1 MDYKNIKRI
10 EASIGGYFG
19 SSYNVEVDFLNGK
32 VTWRGGEGLYTES
45 VYVKQ
50 ADTESMN
57 TFINSIRNCRIL
69 KWENNYNNPH
79 ILDGTQWSLNIEL
92 DDRIIE
98 KSGSNAYPNEWE
110 KFCKIVQKLTGKPF
124 D

>member
-1 MDYKNIKRI
+1 MDYENIKRI
-10 EASIGGYFG
+10 EASVWGYFG
-19 SSYNVEVDFLNGK
+19 SSYNVEVDLLNGK
-32 VTWRGGEGLYTES
+32 VIWSEGLYKVSE
-45 VYVKQ
+45 YVKQ

-57 TFINSIRNCRIL
+57 TFIYGINNCRIL
-69 KWENNYNNPH
+69 NWEKNYNNLN
-79 ILDGTQWSLNIEL
+79 ILDGTHWSLKIEL

-110 KFCKIVQKLTGKPF
+110 KFCNIIQKLTGKPF